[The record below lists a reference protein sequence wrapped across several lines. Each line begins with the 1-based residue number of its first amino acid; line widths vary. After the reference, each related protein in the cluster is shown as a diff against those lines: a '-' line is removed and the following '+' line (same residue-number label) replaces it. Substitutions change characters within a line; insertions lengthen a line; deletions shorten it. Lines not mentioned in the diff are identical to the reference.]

1 MPQKGTYT
9 ALQQLRPIQTDF
21 GKIATDAAAV
31 QHQRDL
37 EVEAKRAATAKAR
50 QEQKSKIAEGFRE
63 DYAKLTEVVT
73 GTKSLTEAM
82 SRGVGAARDM
92 LGETY
97 KEIERNPAMYDD
109 INVSMKVANASN
121 FSKNLKLV
129 SDRYTEYAAKV
140 TKGMTDGSLSEWNN
154 ETLNDLNSI
163 FKDGNLDVTVDPQ
176 TGLPIAVFAKQDD
189 DGNYVYDDDGEVVM
203 ERMNLLEVLDGR
215 GLQDTPSKF
224 DLAKHAQTAGKDLG
238 DRMQKTE
245 GGDFTTREIQT
256 FEMIEPEVRD
266 LAKGLI
272 GTAQNPTDVA
282 KSIWTDTLGNNK
294 PPGGELTEADMS
306 LIEDAY
312 VNATRPFYDEKDKA
326 DVNFGARNA
335 AKKLAKEEAA
345 KTPKGEIFE
354 VVTDQEGDPTNV
366 QTLVG
371 VSGDIGG
378 GAMAFSMPRDPKN
391 KYSGVAVE
399 KEGKRLIVD
408 RIYLTN
414 SGEVAYSGYSIEGR
428 SSGELI
434 DPTDWLSGKISTQVT
449 KSEFGGGADPGDKV
463 LTDLA
468 RAVGLSG
475 EAELKKALQTTK
487 DRFGLEA
494 EGEDTG
500 EFVLD

>member
-9 ALQQLRPIQTDF
+9 AYQQLRPIESDLGQ
-21 GKIATDAAAV
+21 IALDAAAV
-31 QHQRDL
+31 RRQR
-37 EVEAKRAATAKAR
+37 EREAEAKRAASAAAR
-50 QEQKSKIAEGFRE
+50 QEQKSNIAKGFRE
-63 DYAKLTEVVT
+63 DYGKLTEVVT
-73 GTKSLTEAM
+73 GNKSIDEALA
-82 SRGVGAARDM
+82 RGVGKARDFM
-92 LGETY
+92 GDTY

-109 INVSMKVANASN
+109 VNTSMKLANASN
-121 FSKNLKLV
+121 FSKNLKTI
-129 SDRYTEYAAKV
+129 SERYTEYAEKV
-140 TKGMTDGSLSEWNN
+140 GGGIMDGSLSGWNN

-163 FKDGNLDVTVDPQ
+163 FKDGNLDVSIDPE
-176 TGLPIAVFAKQDD
+176 TGLPIAVFAKEDD
-189 DGNYVYDDDGEVVM
+189 DGEYIYDEDGEVVM

-215 GLQDTPSKF
+215 GLQDTPAKF
-224 DLAKHAQTAGKDLG
+224 DLAKHAQAAGKDLG
-238 DRMQKTE
+238 DRMIKTE
-245 GGDFTTREIQT
+245 GGSFTTRELQT
-256 FEMIEPEVRD
+256 FDMIEPEVRK

-272 GTAQNPTDVA
+272 GTVKNPSDIA
-282 KSIWTDTLGNNK
+282 KSIWSDSLGRDR
-294 PPGGELTEADMS
+294 PPGGEFTEADM
-306 LIEDAY
+306 LAIEDAY

-345 KTPKGEIFE
+345 EPAGAIFE
-354 VVTDQEGDPTNV
+354 VVTDQEGNPANV

-378 GAMAFSMPRDPKN
+378 GATAFSMPRDEKN

-399 KEGKRLIVD
+399 KNGKRFVVD

-434 DPTDWLSGKISTQVT
+434 DPTDWLSGKISASVT
-449 KSEFGGGADPGDKV
+449 KPGFGGGADPGDKV

-468 RAVGLSG
+468 RAVGLKS
-475 EAELKKALQTTK
+475 EAELKKMLQTTK
-487 DRFGLEA
+487 DSFGLEA
-494 EGEDTG
+494 DTEDTG